1 MKNKN
6 VKKKMNNTE
15 AEANPNEEVK
25 EETPVNEMR
34 AGKMELSTIGVWGFY
49 GAALGVRRSFRS
61 TEKCDSEMGVMSR
74 VPKDGSPATFY
85 TEEQLGEEDL
95 KLMKKLVL
103 RGTDEAKFMRCIH
116 VQVNIKAPLLWWK
129 QFDTYKIGTVRLSD
143 STMHNILKD
152 PIDYENFAASN
163 VIDHPMNIGLA
174 GRATSRTA
182 FALLVQT
189 LEQLRITWWNL
200 KNTVIDKEYLETYGQ
215 EQFDKAIEQRKKA
228 MDICWRQII
237 EMLPDSYLMEST
249 IDLNYQNIRAICFA
263 REGHKLNEW
272 KIWRDWAKTLPYADE
287 LIFSEYIHLVESSD
301 PIKIHEPKDISNAI
315 KPLEVYESDELRAAD
330 E

>member
-1 MKNKN
+1 MMENE
-6 VKKKMNNTE
+6 KMNNTE
-15 AEANPNEEVK
+15 VEVEADAGTNEEIK

-61 TEKCDSEMGVMSR
+61 TEKCDS
-74 VPKDGSPATFY
+74 VPACLSDIH
-85 TEEQLGEEDL
+85 EEELGENDL

-189 LEQLRITWWNL
+189 LEQLRITWWSL

-272 KIWRDWAKTLPYADE
+272 KTWRAWAKTLPYAEE
-287 LIFSEYIHLVESSD
+287 LIFSEYIYRVESSD
-301 PIKIHEPKDISNAI
+301 PIKIPESKDISNAI